1 MRILYLFLFSCIFSY
16 SQNKEQLEIIKSK
29 TNQDELARLKTLFD
43 SEHLER
49 QARIDAYLVA
59 NPTVERRTSD
69 GLSDKEIYDI
79 SDTGAVIYLE
89 TGNATSAITSRVS
102 PLYSGGG
109 LGLSLQGQGM
119 KVGVWDSGQVR
130 DDHVEFDSFKATNID
145 FTPTV
150 SNHGTHVMGTVIANG
165 LNPAVRGIAFN
176 ASGDSYDW
184 SNDYSEMVSAAAG
197 GLLVSNH
204 SYWIGVSGFG
214 TWLLG
219 AYDSRASQFDQIA
232 FNAPYYLAVTAA
244 GNDRNDNSHAI
255 IGPHL
260 INKFGYDLIRG
271 MQNAKNYLTVGAVS
285 QVLNY
290 VDASSVSM
298 SSFSSWGP
306 TDDGRIKPDVVA
318 KGVGVNSTTS
328 ASTTSTGFLNGT
340 SMASP
345 SVAGVAL
352 LLQQHSFNLFTSY
365 MRAATVKGLIMH
377 TADEAGFYDG
387 PDYEYGWGLVNAAK
401 AATTLSQKVTDNA
414 IVDELNLANNQSY
427 SRTVVVTNNQP
438 LMVSISWTDRPSTPN
453 NGVVDPATIHLIND
467 LDVRVTKNT
476 DVYYPWTL
484 NPALPYDGPL
494 QNADNF
500 RDNFEKIQ
508 VDNPSG
514 SYTITVTHKGTLV
527 GGSQDFTLIVTGSN
541 VSLSANSID
550 EASNFAIYPNPSNG
564 VFNVDYAFSSDSKL
578 IEVFDV
584 QGRIVKQFIP
594 LDAISVIDLSSHSS
608 GLYFVKCTDGQNSIT
623 KKVVI
628 Q

>member
-1 MRILYLFLFSCIFSY
+1 MRILYLLLFTCFFTFA
-16 SQNKEQLEIIKSK
+16 QNKEQLEFIKSK
-29 TNQDELARLKTLFD
+29 TNQVELSRLKTMFD
-43 SEHLER
+43 SMHVDR
-49 QARIDAYLVA
+49 QKRIDAYLVA
-59 NPTVERRTSD
+59 NPTVERRVSD

-79 SDTGAVIYLE
+79 SEDGEVLYFE
-89 TGNATSAITSRVS
+89 TGNASSAVTSRVT
-102 PLYSGGG
+102 PLYNGGS
-109 LGLSLQGQGM
+109 LGLNLQGQGM

-130 DDHVEFDSFKATNID
+130 DDHIEFDSFKVTNYD

-165 LNPAVRGIAFN
+165 ANPTVRGIAFN
-176 ASGDSYDW
+176 ATGDSYDW
-184 SNDYSEMVSAAAG
+184 NNDYSEMASAASS

-219 AYDSRASQFDQIA
+219 AYDSRASNFDQIA

-244 GNDRNDNSHAI
+244 GNDRNDTNHAI

-290 VDASSVSM
+290 VDTGSVSM

-318 KGVGVNSTTS
+318 KGVSVNSTTS

-352 LLQQHSFNLFTSY
+352 LLQQHSLNLTSTA
-365 MRAATVKGLIMH
+365 MRAATIKGLIMH
-377 TADEAGFYDG
+377 TADEAGYYDG
-387 PDYEYGWGLVNAAK
+387 PDYEYGWGLVNAAR
-401 AATTLSQKVTDNA
+401 AATALSGKINNTS
-414 IVDELNLANNQSY
+414 IVDELTLNNGQTY
-427 SRTVVVTNNQP
+427 SRTVAVSNGEP

-453 NGVVDPATIHLIND
+453 NGVLDPPTIHLIND
-467 LDVRVTKNT
+467 LDVRVTKNS
-476 DVYYPWTL
+476 DVYFPWTL
-484 NPALPYDGPL
+484 NPALPYDAAV

-508 VDNPSG
+508 VDNPNG
-514 SYTITVTHKGTLV
+514 SYTITVSHKGSLV
-527 GGSQDFTLIVTGSN
+527 GGSQAFTLIVTGSGVTLN
-541 VSLSANSID
+541 TNSFD
-550 EASNFAIYPNPSNG
+550 VDSNFVVYPNPSNG
-564 VFNVDYAFSSDSKL
+564 VFNVEFSYTSDSKL
-578 IEVFDV
+578 LQVFDV
-584 QGRIVKQFIP
+584 QGRMIKEMIP
-594 LDAISVIDLSSHSS
+594 SDTISTVDLSTYSS
-608 GLYFVKCTDGQNSIT
+608 GLYFVKCIDGERSFT
-623 KKVVI
+623 KKVVV